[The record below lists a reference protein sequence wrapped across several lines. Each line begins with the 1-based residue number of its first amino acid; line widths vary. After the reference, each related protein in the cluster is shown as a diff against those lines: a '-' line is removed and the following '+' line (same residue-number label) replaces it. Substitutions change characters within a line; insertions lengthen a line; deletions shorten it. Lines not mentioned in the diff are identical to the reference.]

1 MPPAPEYIYAK
12 LAVRFRA
19 ALPAKEPMLRFR
31 RVHFA
36 RVSMYKGTRHTGQ
49 MWGYKSS
56 SVHTSSFSSEAK
68 CKAILARCKQTFVTE
83 LGILQA
89 EDFYAM
95 VLKMGSEKTKVM
107 AVRLRRGKEHL
118 RTFGIPDNLIFA
130 APKHLL
136 IVPKLGGV
144 LARLRRVNASRL
156 PVELRDLHQHLNGM
170 PEPAVS
176 ELSSASPPEKVL
188 FRVSKDGTRTAF
200 TATKTPD
207 ERRRNHIYGGTAP
220 TRDDVSNQPP
230 KHRERRREPQGD
242 STLAFALK
250 DALSRKA
257 SGK

>member
-1 MPPAPEYIYAK
+1 
-12 LAVRFRA
+12 
-19 ALPAKEPMLRFR
+19 
-31 RVHFA
+31 
-36 RVSMYKGTRHTGQ
+36 MYKGTRHTGQ
-49 MWGYKSS
+49 MWGYTSS
-56 SVHTSSFSSEAK
+56 SVHTSSFSSEAE

-89 EDFYAM
+89 EDFHAL
-95 VLKMGSEKTKVM
+95 VLKMGSEMTKVM
-107 AVRLRRGKEHL
+107 AVRLRRGKERL

-136 IVPKLGGV
+136 IAPKLGGV

-156 PVELRDLHQHLNGM
+156 PVELRDLRQHLNGM
-170 PEPAVS
+170 PELAVS

-200 TATKTPD
+200 TATKSPD

-220 TRDDVSNQPP
+220 ARDDVSNQPL
-230 KHRERRREPQGD
+230 KHCERPPTRREPQGD
-242 STLAFALK
+242 STLALALK